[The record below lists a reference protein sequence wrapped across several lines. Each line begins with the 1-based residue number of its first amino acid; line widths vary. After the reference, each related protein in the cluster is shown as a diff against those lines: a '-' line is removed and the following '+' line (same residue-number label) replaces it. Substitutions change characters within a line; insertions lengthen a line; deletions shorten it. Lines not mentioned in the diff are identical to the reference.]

1 MLLPC
6 TSFVSPEPVRSLIL
20 SLSIQRFPECDA
32 LWNCSQRPSWPYPWT
47 YALWDHGSGQRPL
60 LGFGRSSVCKD
71 CIRAQDGSRGCC
83 LNGGSPQRSVVFVD
97 LAPSCQA
104 ACLPITLV
112 KPEALPGH
120 TWPTF
125 ITPPPYTG
133 HPALLESLHDIC
145 HLQDID
151 KNTSIPL

>member
-6 TSFVSPEPVRSLIL
+6 TSFVSPEPVWSLIL

-71 CIRAQDGSRGCC
+71 LSAHRMVVEGVVWMVVV
-83 LNGGSPQRSVVFVD
+83 RSVVFVD

-112 KPEALPGH
+112 QPEAPPGH

-125 ITPPPYTG
+125 TTPQPHTG